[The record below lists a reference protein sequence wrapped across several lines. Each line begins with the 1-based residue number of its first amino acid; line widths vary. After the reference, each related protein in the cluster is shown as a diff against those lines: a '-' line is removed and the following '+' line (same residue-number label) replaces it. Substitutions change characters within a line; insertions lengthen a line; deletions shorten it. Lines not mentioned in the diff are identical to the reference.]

1 LSSFSADQYCFNGVI
16 NAHVKSGD
24 KNAVMHAE
32 STFRR
37 MQECDVKPNNVSFS
51 LMIHAYTKS
60 GKQGSW
66 KRAEALLEEMHTCYD
81 VAPDV
86 VTFNTVLWAI
96 AKSGEADAAERAERM
111 LIQMIQRKLSNKTSV
126 TPDTVSFAS
135 VINAWTYTNRYNFGI
150 AEGAWRVL
158 QQQLE
163 LVDSGISDSLKP
175 TIHHCAYD
183 TASSLKCL

>member
-1 LSSFSADQYCFNGVI
+1 
-16 NAHVKSGD
+16 
-24 KNAVMHAE
+24 
-32 STFRR
+32 

-60 GKQGSW
+60 GQQGSW
-66 KRAEALLEEMHTCYD
+66 KRAEALLEEMHTCYN

-96 AKSGEADAAERAERM
+96 ANSGEPDAAERAEKM
-111 LIQMIQRKLSNKTSV
+111 LIQMIQRKLSNKASV

-135 VINAWTYTNRYNFGI
+135 VINAWAYTSRYNLCI

-163 LVDSGISDSLKP
+163 LMDSGFSDSLRP

-183 TASSLKCL
+183 CITCIFSLVEPLMYQQGFSLLMHLF